1 MPESPS
7 AAPEAAVAVESGVV
21 ARTVPDGLKIAG
33 AWSWRLIGVFVLIG
47 VLIYLVVLL
56 HIVVIPIAVAIL
68 LSSLLTPAKRRLLR
82 WGWPRWLAVVTVFLG
97 LLVVLGGLVTLV
109 VVTLRAGL
117 PEFETQ
123 IGKSY
128 ENFLAYLRTSPFGF
142 SETDLQNLLGSAS
155 QTVQKN
161 SGTVVSGALAGAS
174 TVGDIG
180 VGLLLT
186 LFTTLFFV
194 LDGAGIWR
202 WTVRLAPRRARA
214 AVDGAGRAVWLSVGE
229 YARVQIVVALIDAI
243 GIGLVAFILQLPFV
257 FAIAVLVFLSAF
269 IPIVGAVTTGVLAVV
284 VALVYPGLIPDNTV
298 LQAIIMLAGVI
309 GVNQIE
315 AHILQPLL
323 MGTAVRL
330 HPVAVVI
337 AVALGSLLGGI
348 AGAVFAVPFAAAL
361 NSAVKYLAG
370 GSWKGQ
376 PPPDVSD
383 VPEDDDAKPSRRR
396 NRKPRPQD
404 VKTVA

>member
-1 MPESPS
+1 MPKRSDDTPTEPDEIVSR
-7 AAPEAAVAVESGVV
+7 AVP
-21 ARTVPDGLKIAG
+21 TGLKIAG
-33 AWSWRLIGVFVLIG
+33 AWSWRVIGILVLIG
-47 VLIYLVVLL
+47 VLIFLVVQL
-56 HIVVIPIAVAIL
+56 HIVVIPLAVAVL
-68 LSSLLTPAKRRLLR
+68 LSSLLTPVKHRLLR

-97 LLVVLGGLVTLV
+97 LLVVIAGLITLV
-109 VVTLRAGL
+109 VVTLRIGL
-117 PEFETQ
+117 PDFETQ

-128 ENFLAYLRTSPFGF
+128 DKFLDFLKTSPFGF
-142 SETDLQNLLGSAS
+142 SETDLTNLIASATK
-155 QTVQKN
+155 TVQSN
-161 SGTVVSGALAGAS
+161 SGKVVSGAVAGAS

-186 LFTTLFFV
+186 LFSTLFFV
-194 LDGAGIWR
+194 IDGAGIWR
-202 WTVRLAPRRARA
+202 WCVRLAPRRARA

-229 YARVQIVVALIDAI
+229 YARVQIIVALIDAVGI
-243 GIGLVAFILQLPFV
+243 GIVAFILQLPFV
-257 FAIAVLVFLSAF
+257 FAIAVLVFLAAF
-269 IPIVGAVTTGVLAVV
+269 IPIVGAVTTGVLAVII
-284 VALVYPGLIPDNTV
+284 ALVYPGLIPNNTV

-309 GVNQIE
+309 AVNQLE
-315 AHILQPLL
+315 SHVLQPLL

-337 AVALGSLLGGI
+337 SVALGSLLGGI

-361 NSAVKYLAG
+361 NSAVKYIAG

-376 PPPDVSD
+376 PPPDVGE
-383 VPEDDDAKPSRRR
+383 VAEDDEAKPTRRR

>member
-1 MPESPS
+1 MPETPV
-7 AAPEAAVAVESGVV
+7 ATPQVAVAEESGI

-47 VLIYLVVLL
+47 VLIYLIVEL
-56 HIVVIPIAVAIL
+56 HIVVIPIAVAVL
-68 LSSLLTPAKRRLLR
+68 LSSLLTPIKHRFLR
-82 WGWPRWLAVVTVFLG
+82 WGWPRWLAVLAVFLG
-97 LLVVLGGLVTLV
+97 LIVVLGGLVALV
-109 VVTLRAGL
+109 VFTLRAGL
-117 PEFETQ
+117 PEFEKQ

-128 ENFLAYLRTSPFGF
+128 ENFLTFLRTSPFGF
-142 SETDLQNLLGSAS
+142 SETDLQNLLGNAS
-155 QTVQKN
+155 KTVQKN

-229 YARVQIVVALIDAI
+229 YARVQIIVALIDAI

-257 FAIAVLVFLSAF
+257 AAIAVLVFLSAF

-284 VALVYPGLIPDNTV
+284 IALVYPGLIPDNTV

-309 GVNQIE
+309 GVNQLE

-323 MGTAVRL
+323 MGNAVRL

-337 AVALGSLLGGI
+337 SVALGSLLGGI
-348 AGAVFAVPFAAAL
+348 AGAVFAVPLAAAL

-383 VPEDDDAKPSRRR
+383 VPKDDEATPSRRR
-396 NRKPRPQD
+396 DRKPRPQD